1 MESCRQDV
9 GNDRKAGGWPTRETI
24 VRVQLTGSLLSASHF
39 SKVDL
44 MEKVDDLMEK
54 VDVLMEVGCGC
65 REWMEKEKL
74 EVGGGRVFVGRRK
87 GCDLGDGE
95 TSQSE
100 CVIQINQVWAGNL
113 VMEFWV

>member
-1 MESCRQDV
+1 M
-9 GNDRKAGGWPTRETI
+9 
-24 VRVQLTGSLLSASHF
+24 RVQLTGSLLSASHF

-44 MEKVDDLMEK
+44 MEKVDL
-54 VDVLMEVGCGC
+54 LMEVGCGC

-87 GCDLGDGE
+87 GCDLGDGK